1 MSMGTILSGMRPTG
15 RLHIGHLS
23 VLENWAR
30 MQHDYNCYF
39 MVADLHSL
47 TTKFDETETLPQD
60 IRQMVLDWLATGID
74 PARSAVFV
82 QSAVKE
88 HAELHLYLSMNIPL
102 SWLERCPTYK
112 DQVAQFGQQGKDIT
126 TYGFLGY
133 PLLMAADIL
142 LYLSDTVPVGE
153 DQLPHMEI
161 AREIARRFNFLYKT
175 ELFPEPKALLGK
187 FPLVPGIDGR
197 KMSKSYHN
205 DIAISADSSEVKKQV
220 NSMVTDPARV
230 KRDDPGHPE
239 VCIVHKYQ
247 EIYNNNLLEY
257 IQKTCRSAER
267 GCVNC
272 KGELFEVVEAM
283 LAPLRERRAKYEDNS
298 YAALRRYLLEVK
310 SAEAG
315 GNAGIDNAAA
325 KTAGDSEERLAETV
339 VQKFKGFSAAANRK
353 EKNYLREIGQD
364 IINDYVNG
372 VVSLAE
378 VESILASRMD
388 LIGLILLKGNE
399 RARRAA
405 MQTIARVREAMNLR
419 Y

>member
-1 MSMGTILSGMRPTG
+1 
-15 RLHIGHLS
+15 
-23 VLENWAR
+23 
-30 MQHDYNCYF
+30 MQDDYHCYF

-47 TTKFDETETLPQD
+47 TTKFDETENLPHD
-60 IRQMVLDWLATGID
+60 IRQMVLDWLAAGID
-74 PARSAVFV
+74 PVKSALFV
-82 QSAVKE
+82 QSAVRE
-88 HAELHLYLSMNIPL
+88 HAELHLYFSMNTPIA
-102 SWLERCPTYK
+102 WLERCPTYK
-112 DQVAQFGQQGKDIT
+112 DQVAQFGKQGKDIT

-133 PLLMAADIL
+133 PLLQAADIL
-142 LYLSDTVPVGE
+142 VYLADTVPVGE
-153 DQLPHMEI
+153 DQIPHIEMT
-161 AREIARRFNFLYKT
+161 REIARRFNFLYKT
-175 ELFPEPKALLGK
+175 DLFPEPKALLGR

-205 DIAISADSSEVKKQV
+205 DIAISADSAEVKKQV

-247 EIYNNNLLEY
+247 EIYNNNLLDY

-283 LAPLRERRAKYEDNS
+283 LSPLRERRAKYEDNS
-298 YAALRRYLLEVK
+298 YGALRQYLLDVRRAQSGGSTGANG
-310 SAEAG
+310 SA
-315 GNAGIDNAAA
+315 D
-325 KTAGDSEERLAETV
+325 KTDGSGERMSETV
-339 VQKFKGFSAAANRK
+339 IEKFKEFSAAANRK

-372 VVSLAE
+372 SVTLAE
-378 VESILASRMD
+378 VKDILASRMD
-388 LIGLILLKGNE
+388 LVRLILLKGGE
-399 RARRAA
+399 RARRTAV
-405 MQTIARVREAMNLR
+405 QTVASVKDAMNLK